1 MMSQA
6 WIDFIIQNRIVGFF
20 EEPVKLSSGRY
31 SHWYINWRKIAEDVY
46 LLDQAT
52 DLLLQSIQDQGW
64 NPSVFYGV
72 PEGASKLALLTQYKW
87 ARQSESYGPGSHVF
101 SMGRGKP
108 KEHGAAADR
117 HFLGHPSGPTVV
129 LEDVTTTGGSL
140 LRTVRQLRE
149 SGVEIVAA
157 VTLTDRMEPRM
168 DGKHVSE
175 HMKQEGIPYVAMSR
189 ATELLPAAIEH
200 FSPAPYLVEA
210 IKSELIDNHAASA
223 DQS

>member
-6 WIDFIIQNRIVGFF
+6 WIDFIIHNRIVGFF

-31 SHWYINWRKIAEDVY
+31 SHWYINWREIAEDVY

-64 NPSVFYGV
+64 NP
-72 PEGASKLALLTQYKW
+72 A
-87 ARQSESYGPGSHVF
+87 
-101 SMGRGKP
+101 
-108 KEHGAAADR
+108 EHGAAADR

-189 ATELLPAAIEH
+189 ATDLLPAAIEH

-210 IKSELIDNHAASA
+210 IKAELVDNHAASA
-223 DQS
+223 TETKS

>member
-1 MMSQA
+1 MSQP
-6 WIDFIIQNRIVGFF
+6 WIDFIIRNRIVGFF

-31 SHWYINWRKIAEDVY
+31 SHWYINWRNIAEDVY

-52 DLLLQSIQDQGW
+52 DLLLESVQEMGW
-64 NPSVFYGV
+64 EPDTFYGV
-72 PEGASKLALLTQYKW
+72 PEGASKLALLAQFKW
-87 ARQSESYGPGSHVF
+87 ARQSESYGPGSHLF

-117 HFLGHPSGPTVV
+117 HFLGKPQGPTIV

-149 SGVEIVAA
+149 SGVPILAA

-175 HMKQEGIPYVAMSR
+175 HMKQEGIPYVSMSR

-200 FSPAPYLVEA
+200 FAPAEHLVKAVEA
-210 IKSELIDNHAASA
+210 ELIDNQNATPS
-223 DQS
+223 